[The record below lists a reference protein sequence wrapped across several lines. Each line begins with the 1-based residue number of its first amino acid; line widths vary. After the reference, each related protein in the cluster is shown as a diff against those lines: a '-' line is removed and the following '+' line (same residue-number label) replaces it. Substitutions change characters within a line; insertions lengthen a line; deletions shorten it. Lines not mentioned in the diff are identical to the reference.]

1 MNAHHPRIRELRRR
15 GRLVGMVALA
25 VLLAL
30 TIASPTRAQETP
42 EPTAEPT
49 PGDTTDEAGPRVV
62 VSPPVRLAQLG
73 EEFAVEVLTEDVEHL
88 ASFQLEVEYDA
99 ELVSYQ
105 RAEELGAFLESS
117 DRGDVT
123 CGDPVVDDGTVA
135 FSCETGGQPVCAGGA
150 SGASGSGL
158 LGRLFF
164 NSSSAGEA
172 AFDLVATTLVSDDVA
187 PCSQDI
193 GDEIAHA
200 TENSTVVSVREGHT
214 VQDEPALVKIDA
226 PIEPIEAGEEFAVE
240 LRVEDVEHLAAF
252 DFTISYDPELVSYG
266 RVEDA
271 GLFLTTGERAE
282 ITCPEAIST
291 EGELN
296 VFCVTNL
303 GVRLFCWGGPAGA
316 SGSGLL
322 ARVFFKAR
330 SGGVAMLELI
340 DPTTLALDDF
350 SPCDLNL
357 NIPEIP
363 HTRQSASVELL
374 GDGGF
379 PWLIVGPIIGV
390 VALLV
395 IGVGIGLSL
404 RRRTGDAAP

>member
-1 MNAHHPRIRELRRR
+1 
-15 GRLVGMVALA
+15 MVALA

-49 PGDTTDEAGPRVV
+49 PDEAGPRVV
-62 VSPPVRLAQLG
+62 VSPPVRLAQVG
-73 EEFAVEVLTEDVEHL
+73 EEFAVEVLAEDVEHL

-99 ELVSYQ
+99 EQVSYQ

-117 DRGDVT
+117 ARGDVT

-172 AFDLVATTLVSDDVA
+172 AFDLVATALILDDVE
-187 PCSQDI
+187 PCGEDI
-193 GDEIAHA
+193 GDEIAHG
-200 TENSTVVSVREGHT
+200 TENSTVLITREGHT

-240 LRVEDVEHLAAF
+240 LLVENVEHLAAF
-252 DFTISYDPELVSYG
+252 DFTISYDPELVSYE

-271 GLFLTTGERAE
+271 GLFLATGERE
-282 ITCPEAIST
+282 DISCPEATST
-291 EGELN
+291 EGKLI
-296 VFCVTNL
+296 VFCVTNHPP
-303 GVRLFCWGGPAGA
+303 FCLGGPTGA

-330 SGGVAMLELI
+330 GEGVAMLDLS
-340 DPTTLALDDF
+340 DPTTLALDDIN
-350 SPCDLNL
+350 PCDPNL

-374 GDGGF
+374 GGGGL

-395 IGVGIGLSL
+395 IGGGIGLSL
-404 RRRTGDAAP
+404 RRRVGDAAP